1 MKILVTGATGFLGAS
16 VVRALLADKNVVRVI
31 IRKSSDLSNIEGLNV
46 EKVLADLE
54 DENSLQL
61 ALDGCQAL
69 FHVAA
74 DYKLWVPNP
83 EAMYR
88 TNVLGTKKLMSA
100 ALKARVSRIVYTS
113 SVAVLGKCNG
123 NQNADEDTPVQF
135 KDMIGHYKKS
145 KFLAEEEVKKMVKD
159 DGLPAIIV
167 NPSTPVGVRDIKPT
181 PTGKIIVDFLNGKMP
196 AYVDTGL
203 NIVHVEDC
211 AIGHLLA
218 FKLGQIG
225 ERYIL
230 GGENMTLQNIFITLS
245 NLSNRRAPKVNLPQS
260 YIMPFAYFSEFM
272 ARMLNIEARLTV
284 DALRMSENNMYF
296 SSKKAINSL
305 GYTFRPANDAFRDSV
320 RWFYDNGYTKL
331 GLK

>member
-135 KDMIGHYKKS
+135 KDMIGHYNCLLYTS
-145 KFLAEEEVKKMVKD
+145 
-159 DGLPAIIV
+159 
-167 NPSTPVGVRDIKPT
+167 PSPRDR
-181 PTGKIIVDFLNGKMP
+181 G
-196 AYVDTGL
+196 
-203 NIVHVEDC
+203 
-211 AIGHLLA
+211 
-218 FKLGQIG
+218 
-225 ERYIL
+225 
-230 GGENMTLQNIFITLS
+230 
-245 NLSNRRAPKVNLPQS
+245 
-260 YIMPFAYFSEFM
+260 
-272 ARMLNIEARLTV
+272 
-284 DALRMSENNMYF
+284 
-296 SSKKAINSL
+296 
-305 GYTFRPANDAFRDSV
+305 
-320 RWFYDNGYTKL
+320 
-331 GLK
+331 

>member
-218 FKLGQIG
+218 FKLGYPIAPASPSSTGSSAFFALALAGHALEAGVRTIG
-225 ERYIL
+225 IRQRTNNRIL
-230 GGENMTLQNIFITLS
+230 ICHSSQTGKKLADFHTWHIGFDGPKLAS
-245 NLSNRRAPKVNLPQS
+245 NLLGCLRFKIKEIQVRRT
-260 YIMPFAYFSEFM
+260 
-272 ARMLNIEARLTV
+272 AR
-284 DALRMSENNMYF
+284 
-296 SSKKAINSL
+296 
-305 GYTFRPANDAFRDSV
+305 
-320 RWFYDNGYTKL
+320 
-331 GLK
+331 

>member
-46 EKVLADLE
+46 ETVLADLE
-54 DENSLQL
+54 DENSLEL

-88 TNVLGTKKLMSA
+88 TNVFGTKKLMSA

-123 NQNADEDTPVQF
+123 NQTADEDTPVQF

-230 GGENMTLQNIFITLS
+230 GGENMTLQNIFIALS
-245 NLSNRRAPKVNLPQS
+245 NLSNRRAPRVKLPQN
-260 YIMPFAYFSEFM
+260 YIMPFAYFSEFI
-272 ARMLNIEARLTV
+272 ARMLNLDARLTV
-284 DALRMSENNMYF
+284 DALRMSKNNMYF
-296 SSKKAINSL
+296 SSEKAINSL
-305 GYTFRPANDAFRDSV
+305 GYRFRPANDAFRDSV